1 MRNDRFMHDCEHVKV
16 SSKALITVVA
26 TATLVR
32 RWPPS
37 NQRFR
42 PRRFREQRS
51 LSKYALRLS
60 IAKQGEGA
68 ANRGEQAIMLWSQ
81 VYDPFGN
88 MIISALVAPSR
99 SLCCWAPSAS
109 SK

>member
-1 MRNDRFMHDCEHVKV
+1 MCIMRNDRFMHDCEQVKV
-16 SSKALITVVA
+16 SPKALITVVA

-60 IAKQGEGA
+60 IAKQG
-68 ANRGEQAIMLWSQ
+68 RGSSQ
-81 VYDPFGN
+81 PGGV
-88 MIISALVAPSR
+88 SHHVVVA
-99 SLCCWAPSAS
+99 SLRPIREHDHLGPGGR
-109 SK
+109 

>member
-1 MRNDRFMHDCEHVKV
+1 MRNDRFMHDCEQVKV
-16 SSKALITVVA
+16 SPKALITVVA

-60 IAKQGEGA
+60 IAKQGRGSSQPRVSCPRFLWTPYCPEKLEDDSVEGNGKTMIDA
-68 ANRGEQAIMLWSQ
+68 AG
-81 VYDPFGN
+81 
-88 MIISALVAPSR
+88 LVGSEG
-99 SLCCWAPSAS
+99 
-109 SK
+109 